1 MQQPDSQMV
10 LVSCDHTHGREQPG
24 PSENQAL
31 ISCHATVQIHLQ
43 LLHSLRLQR
52 CWFIYRA
59 VFFFLSQFLTLRIL
73 VILSANMIKKILSSQ
88 SYYHTLKHS
97 AILSQGKFFLST
109 SVKLFC
115 LLQSRTLWCSIRFCD
130 KVHKPY
136 TVLLQTKTM
145 PSPSPPPPRPMKVT
159 RFSVL
164 FDYVNFTLLSSLL
177 SIILFLQVFE
187 LYKVSELIELSMCEI
202 SLQCFPSWV
211 KPKQQLL
218 SYCSPTGLV
227 HANPAHISHCIED
240 DDWH

>member
-1 MQQPDSQMV
+1 MQQFRFTCNYCTR
-10 LVSCDHTHGREQPG
+10 CDFKGVGLYTE
-24 PSENQAL
+24 L
-31 ISCHATVQIHLQ
+31 
-43 LLHSLRLQR
+43 
-52 CWFIYRA
+52 F
-59 VFFFLSQFLTLRIL
+59 FFFLSQFLTLRIL

-145 PSPSPPPPRPMKVT
+145 PSPSPPPMKVT

-187 LYKVSELIELSMCEI
+187 LY
-202 SLQCFPSWV
+202 
-211 KPKQQLL
+211 
-218 SYCSPTGLV
+218 
-227 HANPAHISHCIED
+227 
-240 DDWH
+240 